1 MNTLVHLDSYC
12 PDPSKRVPCNRLPMR
27 VHLELCRELEGAD
40 ELWIKLTLGFQLNGR
55 RRKIREVAPLGSDT
69 IRRIRSSSSGST
81 ATALLDHLW
90 KAEGLTVGDLLDAFD
105 CLGIDGSV
113 TDLLCDYVDSKLAGV
128 DAAQC
133 ILDDPRDQVRLSYNS
148 ICRVYIVV
156 MRV

>member
-12 PDPSKRVPCNRLPMR
+12 PDPSKRVPCNRLPLR
-27 VHLELCRELEGAD
+27 VHLELCRELEGLD
-40 ELWIKLTLGFQLNGR
+40 ELWIKLTLGFKLNGR
-55 RRKIREVAPLGSDT
+55 SREVAPLGSDT
-69 IRRIRSSSSGST
+69 VRRIRSSSSGST

-90 KAEGLTVGDLLDAFD
+90 KAEGLTVGDLLDAFG

-133 ILDDPRDQVRLSYNS
+133 ILDDPRDQVGLNIFHIILFACTFS
-148 ICRVYIVV
+148 
-156 MRV
+156 